1 MNDANPYTP
10 SRASLDAQAEGLQ
23 QASGGT
29 ALWREGK
36 LAVLLRPA
44 SLPQRC
50 VKCNE
55 AAQPPSKPRLVYW
68 HHPALYLLLLL
79 NILVY
84 ALVAAIVR
92 RKVHVA
98 PGLCTRHKRRR
109 RRVIAAAW
117 GGVALSILL
126 LWSGVSGALDQGL
139 ATILSI
145 LLLLVSLIVA
155 IAGSRI
161 VYAGRIDDTYVR
173 LKGCGAAFLA
183 SLPQLPGS

>member
-1 MNDANPYTP
+1 MSDSNPYTP
-10 SRASLDAQAEGLQ
+10 SRASLDAGAEGLQ

-29 ALWREGK
+29 TLWREGK
-36 LAVLLRPA
+36 VAVLLRQA

-55 AAQPPSKPRLVYW
+55 AAQLPSKSRLVYW

-92 RKVHVA
+92 KKVRVA

-117 GGVALSILL
+117 GGVALSIVLV
-126 LWSGVSGALDQGL
+126 WSGMSGALDHGL
-139 ATILSI
+139 AAILGS
-145 LLLLVSLIVA
+145 LVLLVSLIIA

-161 VYAGRIDDTYVR
+161 VYAGRIDDTYLR